1 VTVRLIRHHTHA
13 GVLHKPGDR
22 ITLPDAAAR
31 WLIDSGMARA
41 ARQDPKPTRTPRKE

>member
-1 VTVRLIRHHTHA
+1 MTVRLIRHHTHA

-31 WLIDSGMARA
+31 WLIDSGMARPVHKD
-41 ARQDPKPTRTPRKE
+41 QKPTRAPRKE